1 MPGTHPQG
9 ERGRIHAGETEGTTM
24 TLHYSNP
31 ALDAELAYRR
41 EVLMAGRRTR
51 TKRGSWLRSRRRPH

>member
-1 MPGTHPQG
+1 
-9 ERGRIHAGETEGTTM
+9 M

-41 EVLMAGRRTR
+41 EVLMAAGHRTR
-51 TKRGSWLRSRRRPH
+51 APRGSWLRNRRRPR